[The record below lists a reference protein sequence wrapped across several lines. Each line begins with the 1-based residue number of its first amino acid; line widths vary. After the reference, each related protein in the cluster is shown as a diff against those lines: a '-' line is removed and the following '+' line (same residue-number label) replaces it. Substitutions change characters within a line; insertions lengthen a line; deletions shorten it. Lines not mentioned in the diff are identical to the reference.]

1 VIKEMSFLDRWLA
14 VWILLAMGLGLA
26 LGRFVPGLNTALDS
40 MSVGGISLPI
50 AIGLLVMMYPVLAKV
65 RYNETHRI
73 TGDRKLIIL
82 SLVVNR
88 VLGPLVMFILP
99 WVVLPD
105 PAEDRTGLMVVG
117 VARCIATV
125 LIGTAMAC
133 GDREAAAVPVA

>member
-1 VIKEMSFLDRWLA
+1 AVYCCLFFFQAEDGIRDRNVTGVQTCALPILA

-65 RYNETHRI
+65 RYNETQRI

-82 SLVVNR
+82 SLV
-88 VLGPLVMFILP
+88 
-99 WVVLPD
+99 
-105 PAEDRTGLMVVG
+105 
-117 VARCIATV
+117 
-125 LIGTAMAC
+125 
-133 GDREAAAVPVA
+133 